1 MLKRMVLANHSTLGN
16 ALAVPNQSESRELK
30 IHVSEILFRKI
41 EQLAV
46 TQGVSIDNVV
56 VDALIRYLEIES
68 SALTILQVHQEAL
81 RRLGEE

>member
-1 MLKRMVLANHSTLGN
+1 MLKSMVLANHSTLGN

-46 TQGVSIDNVV
+46 TQGVSIGNVV
-56 VDALIRYLEIES
+56 EDVLIRYLEIES
-68 SALTILQVHQEAL
+68 STLTILQVHQEAL